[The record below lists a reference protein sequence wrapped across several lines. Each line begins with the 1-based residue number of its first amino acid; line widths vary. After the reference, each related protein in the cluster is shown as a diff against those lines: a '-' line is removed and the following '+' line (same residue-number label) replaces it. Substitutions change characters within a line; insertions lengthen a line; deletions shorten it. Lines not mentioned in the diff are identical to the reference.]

1 VNKNKVIPNLKEEK
15 VRSSYLTNAI
25 SIALFVLTVIV
36 GFVYF
41 FFESSQ
47 SLKLTV
53 WLVSPLFIVPY
64 FLNRLKRT
72 NISRLWL
79 ATIFPIAIM
88 FISVHSKSAV
98 MGAGLINPV
107 NYFDI
112 RIILLNA
119 AIIPFVLYSIG
130 EWKQLLAALAPAAI
144 CLLLFDPIHD
154 FFNVGYYQSGLT
166 SHDYYFSA
174 NLFTV
179 ITFVFL
185 TIIMLFLK
193 IQVLKSDI
201 RYSTENDKITTYL
214 HELVKLSNSHS
225 INNGKVEDAKQ
236 EIIRSAE
243 VCLGVS
249 RVSIWKFNNDR
260 ESIICEYLLEN
271 NEIST
276 PRTELFATD
285 YPSYFVELKH
295 QQLIIATDATTHA
308 ATYEFADSYLKPLSI
323 FSMMDAPFLSKGKLG
338 GVICCEHKNEFK
350 QWGAAES
357 LLLKALGD
365 FLSYTIIVDDR
376 LRQNQ
381 LLTEK
386 NQEVSRVNE
395 NLEAIVNKRTEELEE
410 KNRQLTEYAY
420 INSHVLRA
428 PVARISGLYN
438 LFKIETGDM
447 MNGSAI
453 FGYMEN
459 SISELE
465 TITVEINR
473 AIEENST
480 LDRNKF
486 MN

>member
-1 VNKNKVIPNLKEEK
+1 L
-15 VRSSYLTNAI
+15 VRS
-25 SIALFVLTVIV
+25 
-36 GFVYF
+36 
-41 FFESSQ
+41 
-47 SLKLTV
+47 
-53 WLVSPLFIVPY
+53 
-64 FLNRLKRT
+64 
-72 NISRLWL
+72 
-79 ATIFPIAIM
+79 
-88 FISVHSKSAV
+88 
-98 MGAGLINPV
+98 
-107 NYFDI
+107 
-112 RIILLNA
+112 
-119 AIIPFVLYSIG
+119 
-130 EWKQLLAALAPAAI
+130 
-144 CLLLFDPIHD
+144 
-154 FFNVGYYQSGLT
+154 
-166 SHDYYFSA
+166 
-174 NLFTV
+174 
-179 ITFVFL
+179 
-185 TIIMLFLK
+185 
-193 IQVLKSDI
+193 
-201 RYSTENDKITTYL
+201 
-214 HELVKLSNSHS
+214 
-225 INNGKVEDAKQ
+225 
-236 EIIRSAE
+236 
-243 VCLGVS
+243 
-249 RVSIWKFNNDR
+249 
-260 ESIICEYLLEN
+260 
-271 NEIST
+271 
-276 PRTELFATD
+276 
-285 YPSYFVELKH
+285 
-295 QQLIIATDATTHA
+295 
-308 ATYEFADSYLKPLSI
+308 YEFADSYLEPFSI

>member
-1 VNKNKVIPNLKEEK
+1 M
-15 VRSSYLTNAI
+15 
-25 SIALFVLTVIV
+25 
-36 GFVYF
+36 
-41 FFESSQ
+41 
-47 SLKLTV
+47 
-53 WLVSPLFIVPY
+53 
-64 FLNRLKRT
+64 
-72 NISRLWL
+72 NI
-79 ATIFPIAIM
+79 
-88 FISVHSKSAV
+88 
-98 MGAGLINPV
+98 
-107 NYFDI
+107 
-112 RIILLNA
+112 
-119 AIIPFVLYSIG
+119 
-130 EWKQLLAALAPAAI
+130 
-144 CLLLFDPIHD
+144 
-154 FFNVGYYQSGLT
+154 
-166 SHDYYFSA
+166 
-174 NLFTV
+174 
-179 ITFVFL
+179 
-185 TIIMLFLK
+185 
-193 IQVLKSDI
+193 
-201 RYSTENDKITTYL
+201 
-214 HELVKLSNSHS
+214 
-225 INNGKVEDAKQ
+225 
-236 EIIRSAE
+236 
-243 VCLGVS
+243 
-249 RVSIWKFNNDR
+249 
-260 ESIICEYLLEN
+260 
-271 NEIST
+271 
-276 PRTELFATD
+276 
-285 YPSYFVELKH
+285 
-295 QQLIIATDATTHA
+295 
-308 ATYEFADSYLKPLSI
+308 
-323 FSMMDAPFLSKGKLG
+323 
-338 GVICCEHKNEFK
+338 KNEFK

-438 LFKIETGDM
+438 LFKIETGDI